1 MIFSLLCHSYVGMCG
16 RGKSKIR
23 RSQSI
28 GGVIEKLFYLCGMK
42 PKSNKIQIAS
52 FDDTTVVGINSALV
66 DYKLAWSINTKL
78 SLDLARFD
86 DLVFE
91 GAPFS
96 FFYYTAGENYNV
108 YNLVSL
114 VCKEKVLFPFNP
126 RLDYLF
132 LIQNTLTAE
141 RQINIMRSLR
151 EIEGVVHAFVL
162 EKDKNLRQVLE
173 TIADCER
180 QMTEKKKK
188 QNDIS
193 AVREKMR
200 AQEAQL
206 AALRAQS

>member
-1 MIFSLLCHSYVGMCG
+1 MNP
-16 RGKSKIR
+16 RDKR
-23 RSQSI
+23 
-28 GGVIEKLFYLCGMK
+28 
-42 PKSNKIQIAS
+42 IQIAS
-52 FDDTTVVGINSALV
+52 FDDTTVIGINSSLP
-66 DYKLAWSINTKL
+66 DYKLAWSINNEL
-78 SLDLARFD
+78 SIDLVRYD

-114 VCKEKVLFPFNP
+114 VCKDKVLFPFKP

-151 EIEGVVHAFVL
+151 EIEGIVHAFVL

-173 TIADCER
+173 TIADCEQ
-180 QMTEKKKK
+180 QMMNKKK
-188 QNDIS
+188 QQNDIN

-200 AQEAQL
+200 KQEAEL